1 MRAGPQALVR
11 ARREQRAR
19 CDRVRQPLL
28 GEDPRAYRG
37 DVWRCREIWGGIG
50 RYREIEGE
58 EALTVGEREQKLER
72 APLRP
77 ADHQV
82 AHLVRV
88 RVRVRVRARV
98 RVRVRKADHQRAHL
112 VRGLRLHVP

>member
-1 MRAGPQALVR
+1 MEGGEARA
-11 ARREQRAR
+11 
-19 CDRVRQPLL
+19 
-28 GEDPRAYRG
+28 
-37 DVWRCREIWGGIG
+37 
-50 RYREIEGE
+50 
-58 EALTVGEREQKLER
+58 VGEREQKLER

-82 AHLVRV
+82 PHLVRA

-112 VRGLRLHVP
+112 VRGLLPHVP